1 MPVRVLPGC
10 SAPGRGIGM
19 NEERRCLVIDE
30 QPAVRLGV
38 RGLLADRYE
47 VEEATDGQ
55 DALELISSI
64 GDFDV
69 AIVELVLAANGT
81 ADSLLGIPAIRALH
95 RARPGLGIV
104 AHGSRPEHH
113 AATEAMDAGATA
125 YVAKSSPTLQLARAV
140 DAAAEAET
148 FVDPAARGFR
158 QARAHPP
165 PAPDPPALRRRPLD
179 RDRRSRARAQHRDDP
194 HPHQG
199 RARPAG
205 GARPNPR
212 GRDRP
217 QIRTHRIARGRDATP
232 HARTR
237 KQKNC
242 PRRSRGPLI
251 PARAEDVAGVIPIL

>member
-1 MPVRVLPGC
+1 M
-10 SAPGRGIGM
+10 
-19 NEERRCLVIDE
+19 
-30 QPAVRLGV
+30 GV

-47 VEEATDGQ
+47 VEEASDGQ

-104 AHGSRPEHH
+104 AHGTRPEHH

-148 FVDPAARGFR
+148 FVDPAARGSGRRGLTRR
-158 QARAHPP
+158 QRQILQLYADGHSTEVAARE
-165 PAPDPPALRRRPLD
+165 LGL
-179 RDRRSRARAQHRDDP
+179 STET
-194 HPHQG
+194 
-199 RARPAG
+199 
-205 GARPNPR
+205 
-212 GRDRP
+212 
-217 QIRTHRIARGRDATP
+217 IRTHTKAVLARLEARDRT
-232 HARTR
+232 HAVAIGL
-237 KQKNC
+237 
-242 PRRSRGPLI
+242 RSALI
-251 PARAEDVAGVIPIL
+251 E